1 MQLNEKKKIVKDL
14 SDRFSRSQV
23 VIVTD
28 YKGLDVTTINDLR
41 RRLREVE
48 VEYKVVKNSLLIRAS
63 EDTDV
68 ALIKENFKGP
78 NAVALSYDDPV
89 APAKVLTEFA
99 DEHNELK
106 IKIGVMNGKVLD
118 LNAIK
123 TLSALPSREVLLSQF
138 LSIIN
143 GVPTAFVRALS
154 NIPERLLIILQAIK
168 AQKEAI

>member
-1 MQLNEKKKIVKDL
+1 M
-14 SDRFSRSQV
+14 
-23 VIVTD
+23 
-28 YKGLDVTTINDLR
+28 
-41 RRLREVE
+41 
-48 VEYKVVKNSLLIRAS
+48 VKNSLLIIAS

>member
-23 VIVTD
+23 VIVTN

-48 VEYKVVKNSLLIRAS
+48 VEYKVVKNSLLIIAS